1 LPQKKPLF
9 ILVGNDALAMS
20 SLAGATAADAVTTSL
35 AGATAADA
43 VTTILQTPPPTAAVT
58 ALNSAPTAPTSPV
71 SGTKISLATPDLTA
85 IRKAG
90 KESIKQLG
98 PLALA
103 RKAEFNVERDKAVGR
118 ISQAVGFDGI
128 TDTIAV
134 TPKLKGIIDHSKVS
148 KCEFDRSVK
157 SIYERMTP

>member
-1 LPQKKPLF
+1 
-9 ILVGNDALAMS
+9 MS
-20 SLAGATAADAVTTSL
+20 SLAGATADDAVTTMDALLCQVGGL
-35 AGATAADA
+35 AA
-43 VTTILQTPPPTAAVT
+43 ILQTPPPNAVAT

-90 KESIKQLG
+90 KESIRKLG
-98 PLALA
+98 PTGT
-103 RKAEFNVERDKAVGR
+103 KAEFNVERDKAVAR
-118 ISQAVGFDGI
+118 LSQAVGFDGR

-148 KCEFDRSVK
+148 KYEFDRSVK
-157 SIYERMTP
+157 SIYDRQWEEAARSNDPVKM

>member
-1 LPQKKPLF
+1 
-9 ILVGNDALAMS
+9 M
-20 SLAGATAADAVTTSL
+20 
-35 AGATAADA
+35 
-43 VTTILQTPPPTAAVT
+43 T

-71 SGTKISLATPDLTA
+71 TGTKISLATPDLTA

-98 PLALA
+98 PLA

-157 SIYERMTP
+157 SIYDRQWEGVSRANDPVKM